1 MQFDVEDACFLAVFV
16 HAASTHLVSCCTGDK
31 FTILAEGE
39 SDDEEDE
46 GFEGLDTEQIML
58 P

>member
-1 MQFDVEDACFLAVFV
+1 MSRMPVFLAVFV

>member
-1 MQFDVEDACFLAVFV
+1 MSFASSRRHLCCFSSGCAC
-16 HAASTHLVSCCTGDK
+16 SGDK
-31 FTILAEGE
+31 FSILAEDE

-46 GFEGLDTEQIML
+46 GFEGMGTEQIML

>member
-1 MQFDVEDACFLAVFV
+1 MSCFSFGCAL
-16 HAASTHLVSCCTGDK
+16 TGDK
-31 FTILAEGE
+31 FTILAEDD

-46 GFEGLDTEQIML
+46 GFEGTGTEQIML